1 MSKKKTG
8 HLSGAMIVRRR
19 PREGAGFVLGETS
32 REASASSQTNTS
44 SQASTVSEAATS
56 SGKVVAERTAAQ
68 VVPLYPGSTGKASD
82 GDKVTRSGGG
92 AALVR
97 ADRLVDALR
106 SADIA
111 EAEEVFA
118 TMTGLGQ
125 VEVLRLLYGPD
136 GRDLALVCRAMGLEQ
151 LQFVSVYILARK
163 LGLGEEALDARELA
177 RIVAYFDALDETEA
191 ESALAAWRAGGRGS
205 VGKPHSPV

>member
-1 MSKKKTG
+1 MSKKKAG
-8 HLSGAMIVRRR
+8 HLSGSLIVRRR
-19 PREGAGFVLGETS
+19 PCEGAGFVVNETSGETS
-32 REASASSQTNTS
+32 TP
-44 SQASTVSEAATS
+44 SEQVDS
-56 SGKVVAERTAAQ
+56 ERTAAQ
-68 VVPLYPGSTGKASD
+68 VVPLYPGPSGKASASD
-82 GDKVTRSGGG
+82 RAARPGGEG
-92 AALVR
+92 AQAR

-136 GRDLALVCRAMGLEQ
+136 GKDLALVCRAMGLEQ

-177 RIVAYFDALDETEA
+177 RIVAYFDALDENEA
-191 ESALAAWRAGGRGS
+191 ETALAAWRARGPGD
-205 VGKPHSPV
+205 VGKPHGPI